1 MGLYAVNRNDNAM
14 TEVTPA
20 TFREI
25 GAGERRDLQEWI
37 AKNPDCLCQDDG
49 EEREKLRI
57 IQTEADYDND
67 ELDRFPAVA
76 GLPGKSSANWG
87 RVQHMHAS
95 LNATGHAAVVLNTGA
110 ASRGS
115 GNAGANKEKTVRQW
129 FVDQDLIESARC
141 LPENLFYNTTAPGIV
156 LFRNRDKP
164 RARQGKVFLVNAS
177 QVFEKGAPKTSFQM
191 REFSASSHNLGN
203 P

>member
-57 IQTEADYDND
+57 IQTEADNDND
-67 ELDRFPAVA
+67 ELDRFPIRA
-76 GLPGKSSANWG
+76 GLSDYHGDFSVREPGVL
-87 RVQHMHAS
+87 RCQQ
-95 LNATGHAAVVLNTGA
+95 GHVVLL
-110 ASRGS
+110 
-115 GNAGANKEKTVRQW
+115 QH
-129 FVDQDLIESARC
+129 
-141 LPENLFYNTTAPGIV
+141 
-156 LFRNRDKP
+156 
-164 RARQGKVFLVNAS
+164 S
-177 QVFEKGAPKTSFQM
+177 Q
-191 REFSASSHNLGN
+191 N
-203 P
+203 